1 MSLFP
6 ENPGTAE
13 TARPDLNRRTVL
25 KRAGAISLLAIP
37 AVGLLEACATGG
49 GSDTTNQSNGGTKSA
64 KNPLGVQE
72 DAPVEVV
79 IFAGGYGDTYA
90 TKYHVPLYEKAF
102 PKATVKES
110 STQDIQ
116 GTLQPRF
123 SGGNPPDVV
132 DNSGTKF
139 MDFGALIGDNQLQD
153 LTDLLNAPSVDD
165 ASKTV
170 KDTLVDGTVEVGTYA
185 DKDGNNPKPYVLN
198 YVFTV
203 YGIWYN
209 AKLFQTKGWT
219 VPTTWADFTALLDK
233 IHAAGITPYGY
244 AGANAAYYQYL
255 VILSSAAKLGG
266 ADILKS
272 IDNLEDGA
280 WTNDAVKQSAT
291 AWAQIGAK
299 YSDKSYLGL
308 IHTNVQLKQ
317 DQDQLAF
324 YPSGNWL
331 ENEMK
336 DSTPAAFNYAMMP
349 VPSLT
354 ASDKL
359 DATSLY
365 ATAGEPFIVAAKGKN
380 PKGGLEY
387 LRQMLSK
394 EGAKDF
400 TTATGSLTS
409 VAHAS
414 DGMQL
419 SPGLSSSSDALS
431 KAKAAFYYRFDQW
444 YKDLDTELRAATNEL
459 FYQGGTAD
467 HFCQRM
473 QAKADAIKKDSSI
486 QKFKR

>member
-1 MSLFP
+1 MSLSP
-6 ENPGTAE
+6 ETPGTAQ
-13 TARPDLNRRTVL
+13 TAKPDLSRRTVL
-25 KRAGAISLLAIP
+25 RRAAAVGLLAVP

-49 GSDTTNQSNGGTKSA
+49 DSPSDQSTGGTKSA
-64 KNPLGVQE
+64 KNPLGVDE
-72 DAPVEVV
+72 SAPLEVV
-79 IFAGGYGDTYA
+79 IFAGGYSDKYA
-90 TKYHVPLYEKAF
+90 TDYHVPLYKKAF

-123 SGGNPPDVV
+123 SGGTPPDVV

-139 MDFGALIGDNQLQD
+139 MDFGALISDNQLQD
-153 LTDLLNAPSVDD
+153 LTDLLNAASVDD

-170 KDTLVDGTVEVGTYA
+170 KDTLVPGTVEVGTYS
-185 DKDGNNPKPYVLN
+185 DKNGANPKPYVLN

-219 VPTTWADFTALLDK
+219 APTTWADFTALLDK
-233 IHAAGITPYGY
+233 IKAAGITPYGY
-244 AGANAAYYQYL
+244 AGANASYYQYL
-255 VILSSAAKLGG
+255 VILTSAAKLAG
-266 ADILKS
+266 ADILKN
-272 IDNLEDGA
+272 IDNLEPDA
-280 WTNDAVKQSAT
+280 WTNDAVKQSAA

-299 YSDKSYLGL
+299 YSDKAFLGL
-308 IHTNVQLKQ
+308 KHTDVQLKQ
-317 DQDQLAF
+317 DQDQVAF
-324 YPSGNWL
+324 YPSGSWL
-331 ENEMK
+331 ESEQK
-336 DSTPAAFNYAMMP
+336 DSTPATFNYAMMP

-354 ASDKL
+354 GADKL
-359 DATSLY
+359 PATAVF

-380 PKGGLEY
+380 PKGGMEY

-409 VAHAS
+409 VAGAS
-414 DGMQL
+414 EGISM
-419 SPGLSSSSDALS
+419 SPGLASSSAALNA
-431 KAKAAFYYRFDQW
+431 AKDTFYYRFDGW

>member
-1 MSLFP
+1 MSLSP

-13 TARPDLNRRTVL
+13 TAKPDLSRRTVL
-25 KRAGAISLLAIP
+25 KRASAIGLLAVP

-49 GSDTTNQSNGGTKSA
+49 DSTPTDQSTGGAKSST
-64 KNPLGVQE
+64 NPLGV
-72 DAPVEVV
+72 DAKAAVEVV

-102 PKATVKES
+102 PDAKVNES

-123 SGGNPPDVV
+123 SGGTPPDVV

-139 MDFGALIGDNQLQD
+139 MDFGALISDGQLQD

-170 KDTLVDGTVEVGTYA
+170 KDTLVDGTVEVGTYS
-185 DKDGNNPKPYVLN
+185 GKPYVMN

-219 VPTTWADFTALLDK
+219 VPATWADFTALLDK
-233 IHAAGITPYGY
+233 IKAAGVTPYGY
-244 AGANAAYYQYL
+244 AGAIAAYYQYL

-266 ADILKS
+266 ADILKN
-272 IDNLEDGA
+272 IDNLADGA
-280 WTNDAVKQSAT
+280 WMADPVKQSAA
-291 AWAQIGAK
+291 AWAEIGAK

-336 DSTPAAFNYAMMP
+336 DSTPAGFNYAMMP

-359 DATSLY
+359 DASSLF

-387 LRQMLSK
+387 LRRMLSK

-431 KAKAAFYYRFDQW
+431 KAKTAFYYRFDQW

-459 FYQGGTAD
+459 FYQGGSAD

-486 QKFKR
+486 QKFSR